1 MSGAKRCQADAAKTI
16 RCLYRGYF
24 GWYCCL
30 VSAWGERFRTDLSS
44 SGNREPVATWE
55 VFWFCFFPCPY
66 RETEHK
72 PNRSAAKKKNKQTDE
87 TQKVLRPHLCL
98 SSRYGA
104 PAALRRI
111 ILRSF
116 LKRSIIY
123 IKIYIYMYWKVLINL
138 KQVTWLVMRI

>member
-1 MSGAKRCQADAAKTI
+1 MDDTVVLFLLGRSGFERICLQVGTVNRWLPERC
-16 RCLYRGYF
+16 F
-24 GWYCCL
+24 GFVFFL
-30 VSAWGERFRTDLSS
+30 ALIGKLSTNRTVLLQ
-44 SGNREPVATWE
+44 
-55 VFWFCFFPCPY
+55 
-66 RETEHK
+66 
-72 PNRSAAKKKNKQTDE
+72 KKNKQTDE

-123 IKIYIYMYWKVLINL
+123 IKIYIYMY
-138 KQVTWLVMRI
+138 

>member
-1 MSGAKRCQADAAKTI
+1 MDDTVVLFLLGGSGFERICLQVGTVNRWLPERC
-16 RCLYRGYF
+16 F
-24 GWYCCL
+24 GFVFFL
-30 VSAWGERFRTDLSS
+30 ALIGKLSTNRTVLLQ
-44 SGNREPVATWE
+44 
-55 VFWFCFFPCPY
+55 
-66 RETEHK
+66 
-72 PNRSAAKKKNKQTDE
+72 KKNKQTDE

-123 IKIYIYMYWKVLINL
+123 IKIYIYVLKGANQPQAGHVTGHADL
-138 KQVTWLVMRI
+138 KSYQIFFKRSSIYADVIQNFLPV